1 MEVSEQQLDNAIEG
15 ISEAICTVA
24 HAVLDP
30 EDAEMF
36 LDELNKYFAT
46 LNELAEQGV
55 TARELSVLAKH
66 KVIHELTREIQL
78 LERDPSDA

>member
-36 LDELNKYFAT
+36 LDELNK
-46 LNELAEQGV
+46 
-55 TARELSVLAKH
+55 
-66 KVIHELTREIQL
+66 
-78 LERDPSDA
+78 